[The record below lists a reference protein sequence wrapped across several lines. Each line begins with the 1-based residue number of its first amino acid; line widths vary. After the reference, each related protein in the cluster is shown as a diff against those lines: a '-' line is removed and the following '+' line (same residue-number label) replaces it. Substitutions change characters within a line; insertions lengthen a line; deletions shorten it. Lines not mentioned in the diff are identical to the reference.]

1 MHPPKTDAR
10 PSFTRATLAAL
21 AALTLAQGPGCA
33 PVDDEGA
40 APGRATSEVIAPLF
54 TAVSLA
60 QVPAAV
66 QRRFR
71 NTERVARSRFVRA
84 SRANLAALT
93 RADSA
98 VRLNLFDDAA
108 FDARGARVV
117 ARGAERATWFGRVAD
132 DQSGQASILVHD
144 GRLRGHVN
152 ARGRSYELR
161 DVGEGLYLI
170 RELRAWRPEGEPR
183 VIDVT
188 AIGGG
193 PFRNPTGAAASGSST
208 IDLMVVATDAARQ
221 GAEADTGIPWGLG
234 IFLEI
239 LLGVDE
245 TNRALEESLVGH
257 RIRLVRTNIAA
268 FDEYSVATMNDQL
281 AWLDNEVRTAGT
293 TISDERDAYA
303 ADLVSL
309 WVEDGLSAC
318 GIAHRMINVSAAF
331 ADSATSVVDRNC
343 QYKYSFSH
351 ELGHNFGAH
360 HDTFVAGGATTAY
373 PYSFGYVFDVPSA
386 FGLGTLHRRTMMAY
400 EDECTA
406 NGYACARVLAY
417 STPRITYGFTPLYT
431 PQPIGTAALE
441 DNARTIANT
450 GATVAAFR

>member
-1 MHPPKTDAR
+1 MNDTR
-10 PSFTRATLAAL
+10 PTVARATLAAL
-21 AALTLAQGPGCA
+21 AALALSQGPGCA
-33 PVDDEGA
+33 PVEDQSAGDA
-40 APGRATSEVIAPLF
+40 DRASSEVAAALF
-54 TAVSLA
+54 TSVPLA

-71 NTERVARSRFVRA
+71 DTDRVARSRFVRS
-84 SRANLAALT
+84 SRASLAALA
-93 RADSA
+93 RARST
-98 VRLNLFDDAA
+98 VRVNLFDDAS
-108 FDARGARVV
+108 FDATGVKVV
-117 ARGAERATWFGRVAD
+117 SRGAERATWFGRVDD
-132 DQSGQASILVHD
+132 DQAGQASILVHD

-152 ARGRSYELR
+152 ARGRSYEIR
-161 DVGEGLYLI
+161 DVGADLYLV
-170 RELRAWRPEGEPR
+170 RELRAWRSEGEPR
-183 VIDVT
+183 IVDIT
-188 AIGGG
+188 AIPGGL
-193 PFRNPTGAAASGSST
+193 FHNPTGAAASGSST

-268 FDEYSVATMNDQL
+268 FDEYSVANINDQL

-293 TISDERDAYA
+293 TISNERNTYA

-309 WVEDGLSAC
+309 WVEDGLNAC
-318 GIAHRMINVSAAF
+318 GVAHRMINVSSAF

-360 HDTFVAGGATTAY
+360 HDPFVASGSTAY
-373 PYSFGYVFDVPSA
+373 PYSYGYVFDVPSA
-386 FGLGTLHRRTMMAY
+386 LGRGTLHRRTMMAY
-400 EDECTA
+400 EDECAA
-406 NGYACARVLAY
+406 NGYSCARILAY

-450 GATVAAFR
+450 GSTVAAFR